1 MSYRQG
7 ISGFAIVLIVLV
19 TLGVGFS
26 VARIACA
33 PAEGAAEAME
43 RTFDGDNMLQTYEW
57 FFDAKGTYESRLS
70 DIEGHHAILAGELVP
85 DEKARYRIELVGM
98 QQTCRKLANEYNQ
111 NSQKANR
118 SMFKSKG
125 LPMKLDAD
133 ACKGTTP

>member
-1 MSYRQG
+1 MYKQG
-7 ISGFAIVLIVLV
+7 ISGFAVSIIIVI
-19 TLGVGFS
+19 TLGVGIS
-26 VARIACA
+26 IARIGCA
-33 PAEGAAEAME
+33 PAQGTAEAVE

-70 DIEGHHAILAGELVP
+70 DVEGHHAIMAGELSS
-85 DEKARYRIELVGM
+85 DERSRYRIELVGM

-125 LPMKLDAD
+125 LPMKLDAE